1 MATFFIENFGCR
13 ATQADGAAVE
23 RELLERGWKRSGSAA
38 EASVLVVN
46 TCTVT
51 AEADRQARQAIRK
64 MAKENTLCRIYVTG
78 CYAQRAPEELA
89 RLPGVVWVIGNSHK
103 REIPRVVSEDY
114 APLDIP
120 LDRLDRSRVGTVGPL
135 ARHAYRDESR
145 YSYSLE
151 QGPAKILTGN
161 IFESGELLA
170 APVFGGELERTRPT
184 LKIQDGCNLRCAYCV
199 IPFVRGKSRS
209 LPPDIVLA
217 EICKLVAGGSEEIV
231 LSGINLGAYGQDLQ
245 PRAELIALLR
255 RILVE
260 TELPRLRLSSIEPL
274 DVTPELVELAVKE
287 PRIARH
293 FHVPLQSGSDRIL
306 RQMHRWYRMADY
318 ARRIELIRQQIP
330 DAGIGADVIAGFPG
344 ETEEDHRATVGW
356 IERLPFTYLHVF
368 SYSPRPGTAALA
380 LPDKVPAAQIKQR
393 NAELRALAAEKAARF
408 RASQVGREM
417 TVLTLRR
424 QEQGTTP
431 AISDNYLRISIQG
444 NLPANQWLRVR
455 ATGLSRE
462 GISGQPV

>member
-1 MATFFIENFGCR
+1 MATFFVENFGCR

-23 RELLERGWKRSGSAA
+23 RELLERGWERSGSAG
-38 EASVLVVN
+38 EADVIVVN

-64 MAKENTLCRIYVTG
+64 MAKDNARCRIYVTG

-103 REIPRVVSEDY
+103 REIPRIVAQEG
-114 APLDIP
+114 APLDVPIEQ
-120 LDRLDRSRVGTVGPL
+120 LDRARVLSL
-135 ARHAYRDESR
+135 AQD
-145 YSYSLE
+145 
-151 QGPAKILTGN
+151 PAKILTGN
-161 IFESGELLA
+161 ILESDGFLA

-209 LPPDIVLA
+209 LPPDDVIA
-217 EICKLVAGGSEEIV
+217 EIRKLVAGGYKEVV
-231 LSGINLGAYGQDLQ
+231 LSGINLGSYGQDFE
-245 PRAELIALLR
+245 PKVEWITLLR
-255 RILVE
+255 RILAE
-260 TELPRLRLSSIEPL
+260 TELPRLRMSSIEPQ
-274 DVTPELVELAVKE
+274 DVTPELVRLVAQE

-306 RQMHRWYRMADY
+306 RQMHRWYKMADY
-318 ARRIELIRQQIP
+318 ARRIASIREQIP

-344 ETEEDHRATVGW
+344 ETEEDHRTTLGW
-356 IERLPFTYLHVF
+356 MERLPLTHLHVF
-368 SYSPRPGTAALA
+368 SYSPRPGTAACNM
-380 LPDKVPAAQIKQR
+380 PDKVPAAVIKQR

-417 TVLTLRR
+417 TVLTLHR
-424 QEQGTTP
+424 QEEGTTP
-431 AISDNYLRISIQG
+431 AISDNYLRVSIQE
-444 NLPANQWLRVR
+444 NLPANQWLRMR
-455 ATGLSRE
+455 ATGLLRDGLTGE
-462 GISGQPV
+462 RV

>member
-1 MATFFIENFGCR
+1 MATFLVENFGCR

-23 RELLERGWKRSGSAA
+23 RELLERGWERSGSAA
-38 EASVLVVN
+38 GANVIVVN

-64 MAKENTLCRIYVTG
+64 MAKENPGCRIYVTG

-114 APLDIP
+114 ACVDVPLERLNRSSP
-120 LDRLDRSRVGTVGPL
+120 L
-135 ARHAYRDESR
+135 
-145 YSYSLE
+145 SLE

-199 IPFVRGKSRS
+199 IPFVRGRSRS
-209 LPPDIVLA
+209 LPPDNVLA
-217 EICKLVAGGSEEIV
+217 EICKLVVGGYKEIV
-231 LSGINLGAYGQDLQ
+231 LSGINLGSYGQDLQ
-245 PRAELIALLR
+245 PKVKWIALLR
-255 RILVE
+255 RILAE
-260 TELPRLRLSSIEPL
+260 TELPRLRLSSVEPL
-274 DVTPELVELAVKE
+274 DVTPEFVEMVAQE

-306 RQMHRWYRMADY
+306 RQMHRWYKMADY
-318 ARRIELIRQQIP
+318 ARRIESIREQIP
-330 DAGIGADVIAGFPG
+330 EAGIGADVIAGFPG
-344 ETEEDHRATVGW
+344 EAEEDHRTTLRW

-368 SYSPRPGTAALA
+368 SYSPRPGTTAFD
-380 LPDKVPAAQIKQR
+380 LPDKVPPAIIKQR

-417 TVLTLRR
+417 TVLTLH
-424 QEQGTTP
+424 QHEEGTTP
-431 AISDNYLRISIQG
+431 AISDNYLRVSIKG
-444 NLPANQWLRVR
+444 NLSANQWLRIR
-455 ATGLSRE
+455 ATGLNRE
-462 GISGQPV
+462 GVSGEPL

>member
-1 MATFFIENFGCR
+1 MATFFVENFGCR

-23 RELLERGWKRSGSAA
+23 RELLERGWERSGSAA
-38 EASVLVVN
+38 GANVIVVN

-64 MAKENTLCRIYVTG
+64 MAKENPGRRIYVTG

-114 APLDIP
+114 ACVDVPLE
-120 LDRLDRSRVGTVGPL
+120 RLDRSGPL
-135 ARHAYRDESR
+135 
-145 YSYSLE
+145 SLE

-161 IFESGELLA
+161 IFENSGFLA
-170 APVFGGELERTRPT
+170 APVFGGELQRTRPT

-217 EICKLVAGGSEEIV
+217 EIRQLVAGGYKEIV

-245 PRAELIALLR
+245 PKVEWIALLR
-255 RILVE
+255 RILAQ
-260 TELPRLRLSSIEPL
+260 TELPRLRLSSVEPL
-274 DVTPELVELAVKE
+274 DVTPELVEMVAQE

-306 RQMHRWYRMADY
+306 RQMHRWYKMADY
-318 ARRIELIRQQIP
+318 ARRIESIREQIP

-344 ETEEDHRATVGW
+344 ETEEDHRTTLRW

-368 SYSPRPGTAALA
+368 SFSPRPGTAAFD
-380 LPDKVPAAQIKQR
+380 LPDRVPATVIRQR

-408 RASQVGREM
+408 RAFQVGREM
-417 TVLTLRR
+417 TVLILHR
-424 QEQGTTP
+424 QEEGTTP
-431 AISDNYLRISIQG
+431 AISDNYLRVSLQR
-444 NLPANQWLRVR
+444 NLPANEWLRIR
-455 ATGLSRE
+455 ATGLSRDGLIGE
-462 GISGQPV
+462 PI

>member
-1 MATFFIENFGCR
+1 MATFFVENFGCR

-23 RELLERGWKRSGSAA
+23 RELLERGWERSGSAA
-38 EASVLVVN
+38 GANVIVVN

-64 MAKENTLCRIYVTG
+64 MAKENPGRRIYVTG

-114 APLDIP
+114 ACVDVPLE
-120 LDRLDRSRVGTVGPL
+120 RLDRSGPL
-135 ARHAYRDESR
+135 
-145 YSYSLE
+145 SLE

-161 IFESGELLA
+161 IFENSGFLA
-170 APVFGGELERTRPT
+170 APVFGGELQRTRPT

-217 EICKLVAGGSEEIV
+217 EIRQLVAGGYKEIV

-245 PRAELIALLR
+245 PKVEWIALLR
-255 RILVE
+255 RILAQ
-260 TELPRLRLSSIEPL
+260 TELPRLRLSSVEPL
-274 DVTPELVELAVKE
+274 DVTPELVEMVAQE

-306 RQMHRWYRMADY
+306 RQMHRWYKMADY
-318 ARRIELIRQQIP
+318 ARRIESIRKQIP
-330 DAGIGADVIAGFPG
+330 DAGTGADVIAGFPG
-344 ETEEDHRATVGW
+344 ETEEDHRTTLRW

-368 SYSPRPGTAALA
+368 SFSPRPGTAAFD
-380 LPDKVPAAQIKQR
+380 LPDRVPATVIRQR

-408 RASQVGREM
+408 RAFQVGREM
-417 TVLTLRR
+417 TVLILHR
-424 QEQGTTP
+424 QEEGTTP
-431 AISDNYLRISIQG
+431 AISDNYLRVSLQR
-444 NLPANQWLRVR
+444 NLPANEWLRIR
-455 ATGLSRE
+455 ATGLSRDGLIGE
-462 GISGQPV
+462 PI